1 MAIRDLKYL
10 LAYLLPLAAALNLIY
25 PDMSPWIVVIF
36 AFGIVPVLEW
46 LLPASKDNFEE
57 PVERQKAAMRLF
69 DYLLWLNV
77 PIIFGILCGY
87 FRLIASDGALSPLY
101 IAGLTLS
108 VGIVLG
114 ANGINVAHE
123 LGHRSRAWE
132 QGLAQFL
139 LMPSLYMHFYIE
151 HNRGHHKYVA
161 TDRDPASARR
171 GEWVYAFWLRSIVG
185 GWRSAW
191 QIERRRLS
199 QAGLPL
205 WSAHNAML
213 RYLLIQ
219 AAWLGAVYAFWGA
232 KALLGAAVVALI
244 SVLLLETINY
254 IEHYGLRRNLL
265 DNGRYEPVSPRH
277 SWNSNHEVGRI
288 LLYELTRHSDH
299 HYKSSRKYQI
309 LRHIDE
315 SPQLPFGY
323 PAAML
328 AALAPPLWF
337 WIMDKRIDGLADD
350 PTDAQTVV
358 VSC

>member
-1 MAIRDLKYL
+1 MNIRDLKYL
-10 LAYLLPLAAALNLIY
+10 LAYLLPLVAALNLIY
-25 PDMSPWIVVIF
+25 PQMSPWSVVIL
-36 AFGIVPVLEW
+36 AFGIVPLLEW

-57 PVERQKAAMRLF
+57 PIERQKAGMRLF

-77 PIIFGILCGY
+77 PLIFGVLYGY
-87 FRLIASDGALSPLY
+87 FRLVASDDALSPAYL
-101 IAGLTLS
+101 AGLTLS
-108 VGIVLG
+108 AGIVLG

-123 LGHRSRAWE
+123 LGHRAKVWE
-132 QGLAQFL
+132 QRLAQLL
-139 LMPSLYMHFYIE
+139 LMPSLYMHFFIE
-151 HNRGHHKYVA
+151 HNRGHHKHVA

-171 GEWVYAFWLRSIVG
+171 GEWVYAFWIRSIAG

-191 QIERRRLS
+191 QLERRRLT
-199 QAGLPL
+199 QAGLPF
-205 WSAHNAML
+205 WSARNAML

-219 AAWLGAVYAFWGA
+219 AAWLGAVYAFFGA
-232 KALLGAAVVALI
+232 KALLGAVAVALI

-328 AALAPPLWF
+328 AALVPPLWF
-337 WIMDKRIDGLADD
+337 WIMDKRMG
-350 PTDAQTVV
+350 
-358 VSC
+358 

>member
-1 MAIRDLKYL
+1 MNVRDLKYL
-10 LAYLLPLAAALNLIY
+10 LAYLLPLCVALALIY
-25 PDMSPWIVVIF
+25 PAVSPWSIAVFV
-36 AFGIVPVLEW
+36 FGIVPVLER
-46 LLPASKDNFEE
+46 LLPASKANLEE
-57 PVERQKAAMRLF
+57 AAERQKSDMRLF

-77 PIIFGILCGY
+77 PIVFGILWGY
-87 FRLIASDGALSPLY
+87 FDVLASDREFSAAYL
-101 IAGLTLS
+101 IGLTLS

-123 LGHRSRAWE
+123 LGHRAGAWE

-139 LMPSLYMHFYIE
+139 LMPSLYMHFFVE
-151 HNRGHHKYVA
+151 HNWGHHKHVA

-171 GEWVYAFWLRSIVG
+171 GEWVYAFWFRSIGG

-191 QIERRRLS
+191 QIERRHLERTGRS
-199 QAGLPL
+199 V
-205 WSAHNAML
+205 WSVHNRML
-213 RYLLIQ
+213 RYFVFQML
-219 AAWLGAVYAFWGA
+219 WLGIVYAVFGPAGLSGA
-232 KALLGAAVVALI
+232 LAVALI

-254 IEHYGLRRNLL
+254 IEHYGLRRRLL

-323 PAAML
+323 PGAML
-328 AALAPPLWF
+328 AALVPPLWF
-337 WIMDKRIDGLADD
+337 RIMDKRLESLGGDFSEASALA
-350 PTDAQTVV
+350 T
-358 VSC
+358 